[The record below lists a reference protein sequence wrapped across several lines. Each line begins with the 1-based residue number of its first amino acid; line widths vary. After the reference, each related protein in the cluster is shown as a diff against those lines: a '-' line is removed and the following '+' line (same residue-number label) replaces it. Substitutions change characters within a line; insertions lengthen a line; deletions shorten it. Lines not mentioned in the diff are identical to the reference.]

1 MPIFTP
7 APAEAPAR
15 GQDNETFDA
24 NIDADLVWR
33 RINLAEMEAFAATL
47 SLIST
52 SDTSTTSN
60 SIGPGSKTFS
70 VSAGK
75 SFKAGMYLVLA
86 NSNTALMEGRVI
98 SYSGTSL
105 VVDITT
111 PIGSGTFTS
120 WQIFQGYRG
129 AIAPAFSAYQS
140 TLQSVPNNVLTKIL
154 FQTEEFDTNS
164 YYDTST
170 SRFTPLVAGYYQ
182 VSAGCYCPFSGAGS
196 SVHLYKNGADYRSM
210 AGFLPGGDSKGSC
223 LVYLNGST
231 DYIEIFYIHT
241 QGTSQNTSNSS
252 VSTYFQAVLVRP
264 A

>member
-7 APAEAPAR
+7 APAQAPAR

-33 RINLAEMEAFAATL
+33 RINLTEMEAAL
-47 SLIST
+47 SALNLIST
-52 SDTSTTSN
+52 NDSSSTSN
-60 SIGPGSKTFS
+60 TIGTGSKTFI

-75 SFKAGMYLVLA
+75 SFFAGMYLVLA

-98 SYSGTSL
+98 SYSGTTL
-105 VVDITT
+105 VVGVTT
-111 PIGSGTFTS
+111 IIGAGTYAS

-154 FQTEEFDTNS
+154 YQTEEFDTNG
-164 YYDTST
+164 YYDPSA

-182 VSAGCYCPFSGAGS
+182 VSAGCYCAFSGAGS
-196 SVHLYKNGADYRSM
+196 SVHLYKNGVDHRSM

-252 VSTYFQAVLVRP
+252 VVTYFQAILVRP